1 MPLTIEDR
9 LAITDVISLHGH
21 YADAGELDRMTELF
35 TEDVVYDVTAAGGG
49 LIEGRAAL
57 KQAALDLG
65 DRNPLAH
72 HVTNVVVT
80 GGDGDRAHAVSKAI
94 PVLADRGCGSATYE
108 DTLVRDGDHWLISH
122 RRIRPRREPLTP

>member
-1 MPLTIEDR
+1 MTPTIEDR

-21 YADAGELDRMTELF
+21 YADTGELDRMTELF
-35 TEDVVYDVTAAGGG
+35 TEDVVYDVTAIGGG

-80 GGDGDRAHAVSKAI
+80 GVDGDRAHAVSKAI
-94 PVLADRGCGSATYE
+94 ALLPDRGCVGATYD
-108 DTLVRDGDHWLISH
+108 DTLVRDGDGWLI
-122 RRIRPRREPLTP
+122 RRRKRVPEIVEE

>member
-1 MPLTIEDR
+1 MPLTTEDR

-21 YADAGELDRMTELF
+21 HADNGELDRMTELF
-35 TEDVVYDVTAAGGG
+35 TEDVVYDLTAVDGGT
-49 LIEGRAAL
+49 IHGRAAL

-65 DRNPLAH
+65 DGNPLAH

-94 PVLADRGCGSATYE
+94 VVLADRGSGSATY
-108 DTLVRDGDHWLISH
+108 DDDLVRDGGRWLIRH
-122 RRIRPRREPLTP
+122 RTVRPRREPLTP

>member
-21 YADAGELDRMTELF
+21 YADAGDLDRMTELF
-35 TEDVVYDVTAAGGG
+35 TEDVVYDVTALGGG
-49 LIEGRAAL
+49 LIGGLAAL
-57 KQAALDLG
+57 RQAALDLG

-80 GGDGDRAHAVSKAI
+80 GGDGDRAHAVSKAVA
-94 PVLADRGCGSATYE
+94 VLPDRGCDSATYE
-108 DTLVRDGDHWLISH
+108 DTLVRDGDRWLICH
-122 RRIRPRREPLTP
+122 RTIRPRREPLTP

>member
-1 MPLTIEDR
+1 MPLTTEDR
-9 LAITDVISLHGH
+9 LAITDLISLHGH
-21 YADAGELDRMTELF
+21 YADTGELDRMTELF

-57 KQAALDLG
+57 KQAGLDLG

-80 GGDGDRAHAVSKAI
+80 AGDGDSARAVSKAI
-94 PVLADRGCGSATYE
+94 AVLPDHRCASATYE
-108 DTLVRDGDHWLISH
+108 DTVVRDGGRWLISH
-122 RRIRPRREPLTP
+122 RTIRPRREPLTP